1 MRKKRDHLATPHH
14 PSRVQVLTNVSG
26 VFRHSRMIA
35 IMGPSGCGKTT
46 LMNTLC
52 GRAQYGTRR
61 GAVLINGDPLNLP
74 KLKTVMGFVPQDDT
88 VFGDL
93 TVRENI
99 SYRYRKSSGQGSG
112 CNTARGLYCSLVMT
126 EPHLFVRAFEHPS
139 RAPSSQRLPLDS
151 RRPKQTHAEGTD
163 PPVVC
168 KYAE

>member
-1 MRKKRDHLATPHH
+1 MPPLATP
-14 PSRVQVLTNVSG
+14 PAQVLTNVSG

-61 GAVLINGDPLNLP
+61 GAVLINGNPLHLP
-74 KLKTVMGFVPQDDT
+74 TLKTVMGFVPQDDT

-99 SYRYRKSSGQGSG
+99 SYRCDNILWVS
-112 CNTARGLYCSLVMT
+112 ARARVGLAPGLRLAPTWVRANPNPGLSRSLV
-126 EPHLFVRAFEHPS
+126 
-139 RAPSSQRLPLDS
+139 
-151 RRPKQTHAEGTD
+151 
-163 PPVVC
+163 
-168 KYAE
+168 